1 MHRQISSDGAIVAS
15 SEQSLDRLYGTAE
28 WRTVLI
34 GQKTVPTLFGDV
46 DLTEKQ
52 SSADEATRFMIE
64 RMKTIFDGRVLDSWL
79 PLGRSGAHWYSLIFA
94 CGNTLVGALEIAVRI
109 AKSAIKKRRR

>member
-1 MHRQISSDGAIVAS
+1 M
-15 SEQSLDRLYGTAE
+15 
-28 WRTVLI
+28 LI

-52 SSADEATRFMIE
+52 SSAAEATRFMIE

-94 CGNTLVGALEIAVRI
+94 CGNPNKRAWEIASRI
-109 AKSAIKKRRR
+109 ATAVMTRK